1 MSASWLREFY
11 IYIYIDNRT
20 SIYLDTWKKKIEGIN
35 AKNLFINV
43 THRVSFDR
51 EEIAL
56 AIVGSSKKYEMERVF
71 IATRKERKRKRE
83 SVAKKV
89 HGTRWLI

>member
-1 MSASWLREFY
+1 MSTSFTYNGFSYEYRSLCQLPGYANF
-11 IYIYIDNRT
+11 IYIYIDNIT

-51 EEIAL
+51 EEIGHR
-56 AIVGSSKKYEMERVF
+56 VGD
-71 IATRKERKRKRE
+71 
-83 SVAKKV
+83 
-89 HGTRWLI
+89 RWIGQEI